1 MNRIHDK
8 FETLIRTGFF
18 HIFGSS
24 VMNKIIAFL
33 SSIVLVRILSKEEY
47 GVFTYAWNIYS
58 IILLFNGMGLDSGML
73 QLASEKSG
81 NESYAK
87 KISNFSARFGLLFDL
102 LLMVFILSLAL
113 FAPLKIEKAR
123 GTLGMLC
130 LLPFFQFLF
139 QMTISYLRAEKKNK
153 EYASVS
159 IINTTLIFLIS
170 VGAAVF
176 FREKGLVI
184 GYYMA
189 YLSSFVVAIVV
200 YGVHLFNE
208 SAPIEKMQ
216 KNILLKISFISM
228 LNTGLSQLMYL
239 LDVFV
244 LGMVDPQERILA
256 SYKVATMLP
265 TALAFIPISLVTYV
279 YPYFAEHM
287 KDGKWCLAKYR
298 QVVKIM
304 AIFNGCIS
312 ITLCFLA
319 PIVINVLFGTEYLDA
334 VPVFRLLSI
343 NYFFSGTFRILSGN
357 LLVTQRKLKFNLF
370 VAIVSSLTNIIAD
383 YFFIQWWG
391 SIGAAAATMLVVIV
405 SSTLSTTYLIYVF
418 KKGDNNTIHV

>member
-1 MNRIHDK
+1 MERIHDK

-58 IILLFNGMGLDSGML
+58 IILLFSGMGLDSGML

-81 NESYAK
+81 DESYAK
-87 KISNFSARFGLLFDL
+87 KISNFSVRFGLLFDL

-123 GTLGMLC
+123 GTLGLLC
-130 LLPFFQFLF
+130 LLPFFHFLF

-153 EYASVS
+153 EYALVS

-184 GYYMA
+184 GYYVA

-208 SAPIEKMQ
+208 STPIEKMQ

-228 LNTGLSQLMYL
+228 LNIGLSQLMYL

-244 LGMVDPQERILA
+244 LGMVDPQEKILA

-265 TALAFIPISLVTYV
+265 TALAFIPNSLITYI
-279 YPYFAEHM
+279 YPYFAEHRE
-287 KDGKWCLAKYR
+287 DREWCLTKYR
-298 QVVKIM
+298 QVLKIM
-304 AIFNGCIS
+304 VVFNGCIS
-312 ITLCFLA
+312 IALFALA
-319 PIVINVLFGTEYLDA
+319 PIVIKMLFGTEYLDA

-343 NYFFSGTFRILSGN
+343 NYFVSGTFRILSGN

-383 YFFIQWWG
+383 YFFIGWWG
-391 SIGAAAATMLVVIV
+391 SIGAAVATILVVFV
-405 SSTLSTTYLIYVF
+405 SSVLSTSYLVWILKY
-418 KKGDNNTIHV
+418 KS

>member
-1 MNRIHDK
+1 M
-8 FETLIRTGFF
+8 
-18 HIFGSS
+18 
-24 VMNKIIAFL
+24 
-33 SSIVLVRILSKEEY
+33 
-47 GVFTYAWNIYS
+47 
-58 IILLFNGMGLDSGML
+58 
-73 QLASEKSG
+73 
-81 NESYAK
+81 
-87 KISNFSARFGLLFDL
+87 
-102 LLMVFILSLAL
+102 LMVFILSLAL

-123 GTLGMLC
+123 GTLGLLC
-130 LLPFFQFLF
+130 LLPFFHFLF

-153 EYASVS
+153 EYALVS

-184 GYYMA
+184 GYYVA

-208 SAPIEKMQ
+208 STPIEKMQ

-228 LNTGLSQLMYL
+228 LNIGLSQLMYL

-244 LGMVDPQERILA
+244 LGMVDPQEKILA

-265 TALAFIPISLVTYV
+265 TALAFIPNSLITYI
-279 YPYFAEHM
+279 YPYFAEHRE
-287 KDGKWCLAKYR
+287 DREWCLTKYR
-298 QVVKIM
+298 QVLKIM
-304 AIFNGCIS
+304 AVFNGCIS
-312 ITLCFLA
+312 IALFALA
-319 PIVINVLFGTEYLDA
+319 PIVIKMLFGTEYLDA

-343 NYFFSGTFRILSGN
+343 NYFVSGTFRILSGN

-383 YFFIQWWG
+383 YFFIGWWG
-391 SIGAAAATMLVVIV
+391 SIGAAVATILVVFV
-405 SSTLSTTYLIYVF
+405 SSVLSTSYLVWILKY
-418 KKGDNNTIHV
+418 KS